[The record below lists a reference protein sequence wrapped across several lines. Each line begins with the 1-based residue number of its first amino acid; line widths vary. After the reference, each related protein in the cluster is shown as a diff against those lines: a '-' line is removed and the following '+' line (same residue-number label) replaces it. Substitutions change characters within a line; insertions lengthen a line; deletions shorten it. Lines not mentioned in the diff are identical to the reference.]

1 MTPAGHS
8 GGSKALLGRVAG
20 RLADDRSAP
29 VARPPPSP
37 PPVHPRTVDR
47 STTSAAIDADAHF
60 RSAFRFAAIGMAMVA
75 LEGRFLEVNDTLCR
89 LLGYSADELRELT
102 FQGLTHPDDLD
113 VDLENVQRLLAG
125 EIESY
130 QMEKRYVR
138 KDGERVWV
146 HLTVSLARDTSGA
159 PLHFVSQVQDIGA
172 QKAAESMLRAAQNH
186 LGLILEAQHA
196 IATAGLDLDGVL
208 SLATDWGRRLTNA
221 DAAVVEMVDGD
232 HLVYR
237 AGSGSAAGH
246 VGVQL
251 PIDESLSGIC
261 VHTAATTRSDDCERD
276 ARVNARVNRV
286 VGARSMVAT
295 PLVHRQAVIGVLK
308 VWSPAVRQFGV
319 GDVSTLELLAG
330 VVAAALHTI
339 AEFDAKQA
347 LVAERTRALEALALS
362 ESRFRAAVSGAG
374 DGFIVLRAVETN
386 AFDGVQD
393 FGIVEMNANAY
404 ALLDVPHDAEEDAAP
419 KRLSEVPSGLRGI
432 LTQIGRDVHDNGM
445 RYNGEHR
452 AGERDGVPRWVRVQA
467 FPLEG
472 VERLF
477 AVVVRDISARKN
489 VEAQLRD
496 EASRDALTGLLNR
509 RGLERVATPA
519 LADAVRHGR
528 PDVVLYLDL
537 DEFKPIND
545 AYGHAEG
552 DRVLQ
557 SVARVLLQNVRTG
570 DAVARVGGDEFVI
583 YAPAGAAAIAG
594 QDAVLLAHR
603 VRAAITRESERARLE
618 GRPYDVRASVG
629 AVTVVPGETL
639 EALLTRADRALYEE
653 KRAARSAA

>member
-1 MTPAGHS
+1 
-8 GGSKALLGRVAG
+8 
-20 RLADDRSAP
+20 
-29 VARPPPSP
+29 
-37 PPVHPRTVDR
+37 
-47 STTSAAIDADAHF
+47 
-60 RSAFRFAAIGMAMVA
+60 MVA
-75 LEGRFLEVNDTLCR
+75 PEGQFLEVNDTLCR
-89 LLGYSADELRELT
+89 LLGYSAAELRELT
-102 FQGLTHPDDLD
+102 FQSITHPDDLD
-113 VDLENVQRLLAG
+113 VDLEHVERLLAG

-146 HLTVSLARDTSGA
+146 LLTVSLVRDMAGT
-159 PLHFVSQVQDIGA
+159 PVHFVSQVQDIGP
-172 QKAAESMLRAAQNH
+172 QKAAESTLRAAQNH

-196 IATAGLDLDGVL
+196 IATAGLDLEAVL
-208 SLATDWGRRLTNA
+208 ALATDWAQRLTRA
-221 DAAVVEMVDGD
+221 GAAVIEMVSGND
-232 HLVYR
+232 LVYR
-237 AGSGSAAGH
+237 AGSGTAALH
-246 VGVQL
+246 VGMRL
-251 PIDESLSGIC
+251 PIGESLSGNC
-261 VHTAATTRSDDCERD
+261 VRTAATNRSDDCERD
-276 ARVNARVNRV
+276 ARVNADACSK

-308 VWSPAVRQFGV
+308 VWSPAARQFGS

-339 AEFDAKQA
+339 AEFEAKQA
-347 LVAERTRALEALALS
+347 LVAERTRALDALALS

-374 DGFIVLRAVETN
+374 DGFIVLRAVEAN
-386 AFDGVQD
+386 AFDGVED

-419 KRLSEVPSGLRGI
+419 KRLSDVPTGLRGI

-509 RGLERVATPA
+509 RGLERVAGPA
-519 LADAVRHGR
+519 LADAARHGR
-528 PDVVLYLDL
+528 PDVVLYIDL
-537 DEFKPIND
+537 DAFKPIND
-545 AYGHAEG
+545 AHGHAEG

-557 SVARVLLQNVRTG
+557 TVARVLLQNVRTG

-583 YAPAGAAAIAG
+583 YAPAGPGAIAG
-594 QDAVLLAHR
+594 QDAIVLAHR
-603 VRAAITRESERARLE
+603 VRAAIARESDSARGGE
-618 GRPYDVRASVG
+618 RPYAVRASVG
-629 AVTVVPGETL
+629 AVTVAPGEAL
-639 EALLTRADRALYEE
+639 EALLTRADRALYAE
-653 KRAARSAA
+653 KRTPRSVA